1 MISAIFACS
10 CNCKCAFAITAD
22 DTSLEEELS
31 DNINKIL
38 NDIDSNELD
47 DFLPEDFD
55 LDFLN
60 VSSFKNLVIKI
71 LNGSYFNEYDTL
83 FDGVKNT
90 FLKDLKNILLLFICL
105 FVIVILFELFKNFC
119 QDKYTEFKRAVNLI
133 FSIILIV
140 LLSSILKDLA
150 ENIVSTVSSMFKFIK
165 ILFPILLSLVLMSG
179 ATGTHAVYSSLSMF
193 LINTGSYVFVYVL
206 IPVSTSIL
214 LLTLFGSFFNSKRFS
229 RVIDIFKSIF
239 KYIVMAFFGVFGL
252 FSAINLISSG
262 ARDGVSLKLTKFAI
276 KNYIPIVGGYISDG
290 FDFVHTCSVLIKNA
304 FGVCGILILFF
315 VVLKPIILYFV
326 YMLLFKIL
334 SAVVALVGASDYSDI
349 FNNVSKAISY
359 FISVLVLV
367 FLCLFVLIYMLIIS
381 VSVV

>member
-1 MISAIFACS
+1 MISAIFASGCRWRT
-10 CNCKCAFAITAD
+10 FAVTSD
-22 DTSLEEELS
+22 GTSLEEELS
-31 DNINKIL
+31 DNISEIL
-38 NDIDSNELD
+38 DGIDSNELD

-60 VSSFKNLVIKI
+60 VSSFKSLVIKI
-71 LNGSYFNEYDTL
+71 LDGSYFSEYDTL
-83 FDGVKNT
+83 FGGIKDT
-90 FLKDLKNILLLFICL
+90 FLKEFKNILLLFVCL
-105 FVIVILFELFKNFC
+105 LVIVILFELFKSFC
-119 QDKYTEFKRAVNLI
+119 QDKYSEFKRAVNLV
-133 FSIILIV
+133 FSLILIV
-140 LLSSILKDLA
+140 LLSSLLKDLA

-214 LLTLFGSFFNSKRFS
+214 LLSLFGSFFNSKKFS
-229 RVIDIFKSIF
+229 KIIDIFKSVF
-239 KYIVMAFFGVFGL
+239 KIVVMAFFGVFGL

-262 ARDGVSLKLTKFAI
+262 VKDGVSLKLTKFAI

-315 VVLKPIILYFV
+315 VALKPLISYFV

-334 SAVVALVGASDYSDI
+334 SAVVVLIGASNYSDI
-349 FNNVSKAISY
+349 FDNVSKAISY

-367 FLCLFVLIYMLIIS
+367 FLCLFVLIYMLVIS